1 MLLPVRP
8 PALFRRSA
16 HDKFQLSPLFAW
28 PERRRA
34 THTKSMHSSS
44 SAHLLS
50 SFFSVVLFHSLL
62 TLFTLAEISPVFA
75 TLTKSSRGYTPQR
88 RIFRPS
94 TLPLVLPYNGF
105 RQPSLMIRR
114 TQTIYVTL
122 DPFLSTRGAVLH
134 HFDEFLAGLNDVD
147 FPCIWLTGL
156 TRAQLDEPRRRL
168 GHNDPFIG
176 ESGCGVY
183 LPEDYFHLKSSDT
196 IRLGRFTCIP
206 IAKPQPA
213 AAEALEELST
223 DLGISAVSLRS
234 LSQRELS
241 QNTGLPAGEAEQ
253 IRMRDFDEL
262 FFFAGATESDIARFA
277 EEAKVRALTLQNLG
291 SFWSLSCG
299 ADVAKGIREL
309 GALYDRSLRYH
320 APRVAVAVTASSDAA
335 AIDSDLQLRS
345 LLASCDRTL
354 LLAERDGG
362 SVHDIDDDAGDDNSD
377 HGASGDSAFTTE
389 NASPSPAST
398 PPNRKIASANLYS
411 LHSPDVWEGVLATI
425 LARK

>member
-1 MLLPVRP
+1 MP
-8 PALFRRSA
+8 
-16 HDKFQLSPLFAW
+16 
-28 PERRRA
+28 
-34 THTKSMHSSS
+34 
-44 SAHLLS
+44 
-50 SFFSVVLFHSLL
+50 
-62 TLFTLAEISPVFA
+62 TL
-75 TLTKSSRGYTPQR
+75 
-88 RIFRPS
+88 
-94 TLPLVLPYNGF
+94 
-105 RQPSLMIRR
+105 RR

-122 DPFLSTRGAVLH
+122 DPFLSIRGAVLH
-134 HFDEFLAGLNDVD
+134 HFDEFLAGLNEVD
-147 FPCIWLTGL
+147 FPCVWLTGL

-183 LPEDYFHLKSSDT
+183 LPEDYFHLKSADT

-206 IAKPQPA
+206 IAEPQPA

-241 QNTGLPAGEAEQ
+241 QNTGLPASEAEQ

-262 FFFAGATESDIARFA
+262 FFFAGATETNIAKFA

-309 GALYDRSLRYH
+309 GALYDRALRYH
-320 APRVAVAVTASSDAA
+320 APRVAVAVTSSLDAT
-335 AIDSDLQLRS
+335 AIDSDSKLRA
-345 LLASCDRTL
+345 LIASCDRTL
-354 LLAERDGG
+354 LLAERQSG
-362 SVHDIDDDAGDDNSD
+362 SVHDIDDDGGDDNSD
-377 HGASGDSAFTTE
+377 HSGPGNSGFTTE
-389 NASPSPAST
+389 NTPAST
-398 PPNRKIASANLYS
+398 PPNRKITSANIYP
-411 LHSPDVWEGVLATI
+411 LHSPDVWESVLATI